1 MKLKI
6 GDNYKEEFII
16 TQDMVNKFAKLTGDK
31 NPLHLD
37 KEFASKTRFKKPIV
51 HGLFSV
57 TSFGKVM
64 GTKFPGHGSIW
75 KKSAEADVSFKFLLK
90 RQLVIGL
97 HTISQQDLFT
107 YLHNPLLGIVAI
119 QPIGDGLYQTGG
131 AFFRGQSLP
140 RNANRLI
147 DVYIDVG
154 SRIPRQGTR
163 VLMKDVLLAQVQFV
177 VGVHGQ

>member
-64 GTKFPGHGSIW
+64 GTKFPGHGSIH
-75 KKSAEADVSFKFLLK
+75 VGQNLFLL
-90 RQLVIGL
+90 
-97 HTISQQDLFT
+97 S
-107 YLHNPLLGIVAI
+107 
-119 QPIGDGLYQTGG
+119 
-131 AFFRGQSLP
+131 
-140 RNANRLI
+140 
-147 DVYIDVG
+147 
-154 SRIPRQGTR
+154 
-163 VLMKDVLLAQVQFV
+163 
-177 VGVHGQ
+177 